1 MERFPTV
8 TSSTCWGSER
18 FHFAPGP
25 RPFLTSRAIR
35 VPHRRVDS
43 RYPWV
48 AATIGASP
56 AAGTAAFTKGSTGG
70 ITVQAGQG
78 LRPEPQ
84 GEAAHRGGQGTGQQ
98 AREPSQGQG
107 VRTALHEEALA
118 PSLASADAVV
128 VDGCRAV
135 HEPSAA
141 GKVCREPFGL
151 LPTRRYVTDDQ
162 PHPPD
167 SWSRRRH
174 VRIIVVLARPCHPR
188 AIGSGHQR
196 YVADSHGHSA
206 WTVHQ
211 DRPLLTWRSGTARH
225 CMACRRSG
233 VQIPSVAPQ
242 VRAIIRPPSASDSTN
257 PSRTAVARS
266 ASAIVTCSARTNRS
280 TCGAIP
286 TLPATSLEG
295 SRAS

>member
-1 MERFPTV
+1 
-8 TSSTCWGSER
+8 
-18 FHFAPGP
+18 
-25 RPFLTSRAIR
+25 
-35 VPHRRVDS
+35 
-43 RYPWV
+43 
-48 AATIGASP
+48 
-56 AAGTAAFTKGSTGG
+56 
-70 ITVQAGQG
+70 
-78 LRPEPQ
+78 
-84 GEAAHRGGQGTGQQ
+84 
-98 AREPSQGQG
+98 
-107 VRTALHEEALA
+107 
-118 PSLASADAVV
+118 VV

-286 TLPATSLEG
+286 PLPATSLG
-295 SRAS
+295 GHALPDNDSVVGPSCSTACWNAARATVRLSTSWTPAAARSTVRAIQVSTSPCQ